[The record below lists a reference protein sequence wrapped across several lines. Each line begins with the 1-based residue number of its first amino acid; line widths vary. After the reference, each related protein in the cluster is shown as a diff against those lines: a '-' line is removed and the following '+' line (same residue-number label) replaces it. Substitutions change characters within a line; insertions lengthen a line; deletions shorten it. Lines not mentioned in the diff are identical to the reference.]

1 MRTLFIF
8 ISVVSASLAASIPKQ
23 VTFHKDVLPVL
34 QKNCQGCHRPGEA
47 APMSFLTYQSTRPFA
62 KAIKEAVATRRMPPW
77 HADPHYG
84 KFSNDASLSQGDIDL
99 LVAWADSGA
108 KEGNPKDAP
117 KPVKFAEGWNIGKP
131 DLVLEMPKPFTVPA
145 KGTVD
150 YTYYILPVG
159 NKEDVWVER
168 AEVRPGNRAVLHHV
182 IAFVRVP
189 GNKWLEG
196 AKPGEPFLPPVTVD
210 ARGRERRAN
219 PFGGQ
224 WLTVYAPGTPPQI
237 LPPGQARLIPAGSDI
252 VLQMHYTANG
262 KEQVDAS
269 KVGLIF
275 AKQPPTEQVLTLAAQ
290 DSRFE
295 IPANAANHEV
305 KAEMTLY
312 GDVKLSSFFPH
323 MHLRGKD
330 FQYEAVYPSGES
342 EILLRVPRYDFAW
355 QLIYEPKGDKI
366 LPKGTK
372 IRAVAHFDNSA
383 NNKANPDPTKAVRF
397 GEQSWEEMMIGFFD
411 VAVKPGTTER
421 QLMVPPKKTTGD

>member
-47 APMSFLTYQSTRPFA
+47 APMSFLTYKSTRPFA

-99 LVAWADSGA
+99 LVAWADTGA
-108 KEGNPKDAP
+108 KEGSAKDAP
-117 KPVKFAEGWNIGKP
+117 KPVVFTDGWIIGKP
-131 DLVLEMPKPFTVPA
+131 DVVLEMPKPFTVPA
-145 KGTVD
+145 KGTVE

-182 IAFVRVP
+182 IAFVRTP
-189 GNKWLEG
+189 GNGWLKG
-196 AKPGEPFLPPVTVD
+196 AKAGEPFLPPVTVD
-210 ARGRERRAN
+210 ARGRERREN

-224 WLTVYAPGTPPQI
+224 WLTAYAPGMPPQI
-237 LPPGQARLIPAGSDI
+237 LAPGQARLVPAGSDI

-262 KEQVDAS
+262 KEQTDAS

-275 AKQPPTEQVLTLAAQ
+275 AKKPPTEQVLTLAVQ
-290 DSRFE
+290 ENRFE

-305 KAEMTLY
+305 KAELTLY
-312 GDVKLSSFFPH
+312 GDVKLSSLLPH

-330 FQYEAVYPSGES
+330 FQYEAIYPTGES

-355 QLIYEPKGDKI
+355 QLIYEPKGEKI